1 MLVAVVDTGFCGAG
15 GGTGFL
21 TVALACAVG
30 VLATTG
36 TGLAVVVGVVA
47 AVAAVAFRV
56 VAAFATG
63 TAAVEAAP
71 VVCFALALVGD
82 IDEVPGFVVA
92 AEVVP
97 APVAGAQG
105 AALAVLA
112 AAGGAVAAAFFL
124 PKIDPR
130 FENAV
135 VAFETALL
143 ALAGT

>member
-1 MLVAVVDTGFCGAG
+1 M
-15 GGTGFL
+15 
-21 TVALACAVG
+21 TVALVCAAG
-30 VLATTG
+30 ALATTA
-36 TGLAVVVGVVA
+36 TGLAVVGV
-47 AVAAVAFRV
+47 AVVVAVAFRV

-71 VVCFALALVGD
+71 VDWVAFALVGD
-82 IDEVPGFVVA
+82 IDEVPGAIVV

-124 PKIDPR
+124 PKSDPR
-130 FENAV
+130 LENAV
-135 VAFETALL
+135 VALETALL
-143 ALAGT
+143 AFAGA

>member
-1 MLVAVVDTGFCGAG
+1 M
-15 GGTGFL
+15 
-21 TVALACAVG
+21 TVALVCGG

-36 TGLAVVVGVVA
+36 TGLAVVVAVVVA
-47 AVAAVAFRV
+47 GVAFLVVTAVAFLV

-63 TAAVEAAP
+63 AAAVDEAAP
-71 VVCFALALVGD
+71 VDGVAVPLVAD
-82 IDEVPGFVVA
+82 IDVLPGVIVVA
-92 AEVVP
+92 ELVP

-124 PKIDPR
+124 PKSDPR
-130 FENAV
+130 LENAV